1 MANEATPLSL
11 LQLYCKVMRGIR
23 QFQDDT
29 LKIRP
34 TDILK
39 EDATFLSVKRFKKVN
54 GMKIVEA
61 CITLVN
67 DNDEKRSQSFT
78 PTEVKDVI
86 IDSVKNMVASQN
98 EMGQNGA
105 RIIYVDNTRVS
116 PFGILKPYQVLESF
130 KNT

>member
-1 MANEATPLSL
+1 
-11 LQLYCKVMRGIR
+11 MRGVR

-39 EDATFLSVKRFKKVN
+39 ADATFLSVKRFKKVN
-54 GMKIVEA
+54 GMKIVETY
-61 CITLVN
+61 ITLVN
-67 DNDEKRSQSFT
+67 ENDEKRSQCFT
-78 PTEVKDVI
+78 PTEAKDVI

-105 RIIYVDNTRVS
+105 QIIYVDNPS
-116 PFGILKPYQVLESF
+116 QSLWYLES
-130 KNT
+130 